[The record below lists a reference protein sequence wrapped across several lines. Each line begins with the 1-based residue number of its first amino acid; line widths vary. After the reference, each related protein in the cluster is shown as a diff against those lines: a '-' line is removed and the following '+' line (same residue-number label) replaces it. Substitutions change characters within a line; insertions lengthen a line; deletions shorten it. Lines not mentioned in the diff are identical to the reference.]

1 MTPDTYLYLDF
12 YQFAALEPYEYIQG
26 LDMAY
31 NIYSYNTTSGLDEQ
45 YHMYIIG
52 MQGNSWTEYVW
63 EREDLEWKL
72 FPRILAVAE
81 IGWTQ
86 NEVKNWPRFLSN
98 YAVHQKEVLK
108 YMAVVDAGFQ
118 LGTIVQWKSG
128 DLKSDKWVSV
138 EFPLD
143 GAVEATFVYTGGNDW
158 HMKNVKFLFDGAV
171 VGHDDHEGIV
181 SEEAKDLCQV
191 EKFLSRQKWCV
202 RMETTARALFTFT
215 ASKLQMMRKLK
226 SKGKITII
234 N

>member
-1 MTPDTYLYLDF
+1 MTVPVHAGRSASKAKRRMIGWDEILHGALPFPDSTVVMSW
-12 YQFAALEPYEYIQG
+12 QGYIQG

-143 GAVEATFVYTGGNDW
+143 GAVEATFVYTGGND
-158 HMKNVKFLFDGAV
+158 
-171 VGHDDHEGIV
+171 
-181 SEEAKDLCQV
+181 
-191 EKFLSRQKWCV
+191 
-202 RMETTARALFTFT
+202 
-215 ASKLQMMRKLK
+215 
-226 SKGKITII
+226 
-234 N
+234 